1 MKFKRFFI
9 LFICVL
15 MVTAMMPLS
24 AIADDQAKGGG
35 SHFLRIAGK
44 NRYDTSMFIAHEW
57 LNYNSGYSFDNVIL
71 ASGTDFPD
79 ALGSSGPA
87 NETFAPIILVDNKN
101 LTGIAEY
108 VKTNLASGGYVYIM
122 GGNGAVPSAMETEL
136 VKAGIISSRIKRF
149 SGRDRY
155 ETNLKVLKNFD
166 YRHGVFDGIVVCSG
180 KNYAD
185 ALSASALGSPI
196 LLVGDTLT
204 DAQKKFLVDFGFNR
218 FLIVG
223 GIGAVSQ
230 EVYDQLTD
238 VIIAVQGEGGWL
250 YRVGGK
256 DRYETSRE
264 LAFFGWDSSDTV
276 VLTYGNN
283 FPDGL
288 CGCTMCFWEDAPL
301 LLASTSAKEPAAYA
315 AQCLDADFAIVLGG
329 ESLISDEAVEYI
341 LGVSK

>member
-122 GGNGAVPSAMETEL
+122 GGNGAVPAEMETEL
-136 VKAGIISSRIKRF
+136 VKAGISKENIVRLK
-149 SGRDRY
+149 GKDRY
-155 ETNLKVLKNFD
+155 QTNLAVL
-166 YRHGVFDGIVVCSG
+166 DGYSSINTLVVCSG
-180 KNYAD
+180 KDYAD
-185 ALSASALGSPI
+185 ALSASAIGEPI

-204 DAQKKFLVDFGFNR
+204 DEQLALIADKGTSK

-223 GIGAVSQ
+223 GTGAVSS
-230 EVYDQLTD
+230 EVEAQLQA
-238 VIIAVQGEGGWL
+238 IANSYGSNGFL
-250 YRVGGK
+250 HRVSGK
-256 DRYETSRE
+256 NRYETSK
-264 LAFFGWDSSDTV
+264 AFAEFVWEDDSESAV
-276 VLTYGNN
+276 FACGNN

-288 CGCTMCFWEDAPL
+288 SGATLCFWLGGPMI
-301 LLASTSAKEPAAYA
+301 LATSTATSAAAECV
-315 AQCLDADFAIVLGG
+315 QNLHIEGGFVLGG
-329 ESLISDEAVEYI
+329 TSLISDEAMCTIFGFED
-341 LGVSK
+341 